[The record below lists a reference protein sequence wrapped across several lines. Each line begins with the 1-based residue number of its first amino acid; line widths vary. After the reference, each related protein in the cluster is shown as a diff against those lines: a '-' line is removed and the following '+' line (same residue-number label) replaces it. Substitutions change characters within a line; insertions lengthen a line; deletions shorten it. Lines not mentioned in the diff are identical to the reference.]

1 MKRKHATNWF
11 RFALKLGLL
20 ATDAAVWSS
29 VNRMLSDR
37 EEGSARLREN
47 VSDDLGHRRGRSH
60 FWTLLTGAAIGV
72 GVGMLLAPTSGE
84 EIRSTLLDKAND
96 VRDKWNDMTAWAGGF
111 GSSQRS
117 ERRTGT
123 YAE

>member
-37 EEGSARLREN
+37 EEGSMRLREK
-47 VSDDLGHRRGRSH
+47 VSDDPGPRRGRSH
-60 FWTLLTGAAIGV
+60 FWTLVTGAAIGA
-72 GVGMLLAPTSGE
+72 GIGMLLAPSSGAE
-84 EIRSTLLDKAND
+84 MRNTLREKAND
-96 VRDKWNDMTAWAGGF
+96 VRDKWNNVSAWAGGF
-111 GSSQRS
+111 GSSERS
-117 ERRTGT
+117 ERSTGT
-123 YAE
+123 YAD